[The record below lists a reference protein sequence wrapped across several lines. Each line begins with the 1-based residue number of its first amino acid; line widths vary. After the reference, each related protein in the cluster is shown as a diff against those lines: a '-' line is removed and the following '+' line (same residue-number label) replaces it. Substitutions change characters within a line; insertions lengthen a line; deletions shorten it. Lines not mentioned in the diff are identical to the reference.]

1 MVDFEFK
8 PCYNVE
14 DLRALVKAL
23 RSEGGC
29 PWDREQT
36 HESIRRDFIEEVCEA
51 VEAINEGNTEHLR
64 EELGDV
70 LFQVA
75 FHAELEEEKGNYDL
89 DSVADG
95 VVKKLI
101 LRHPHVFGEVT
112 VSGADEVLKNWDDIK
127 RKEKSQSTA
136 AEAMDSVARTLPA
149 LWRAEKVSKKAAKAG
164 FDWEKPGDIADKLR
178 EELRELEAALSGE
191 GDVFEEVGDILFT
204 AANIARKLKIDP
216 EEALNAAS
224 DKFIKRFSK
233 TEAAAIEAG
242 RDLKELSP
250 DEQNQLWERAKKSI

>member
-51 VEAINEGNTEHLR
+51 VEAINEGNIEHLR

-75 FHAELEEEKGNYDL
+75 FHAELEEEKGNFDL

-112 VSGADEVLKNWDDIK
+112 VSG
-127 RKEKSQSTA
+127 S
-136 AEAMDSVARTLPA
+136 
-149 LWRAEKVSKKAAKAG
+149 
-164 FDWEKPGDIADKLR
+164 
-178 EELRELEAALSGE
+178 EELKTAVILPIK
-191 GDVFEEVGDILFT
+191 EV
-204 AANIARKLKIDP
+204 P
-216 EEALNAAS
+216 EN
-224 DKFIKRFSK
+224 
-233 TEAAAIEAG
+233 
-242 RDLKELSP
+242 
-250 DEQNQLWERAKKSI
+250 

>member
-75 FHAELEEEKGNYDL
+75 FH
-89 DSVADG
+89 
-95 VVKKLI
+95 
-101 LRHPHVFGEVT
+101 
-112 VSGADEVLKNWDDIK
+112 
-127 RKEKSQSTA
+127 
-136 AEAMDSVARTLPA
+136 
-149 LWRAEKVSKKAAKAG
+149 
-164 FDWEKPGDIADKLR
+164 
-178 EELRELEAALSGE
+178 
-191 GDVFEEVGDILFT
+191 
-204 AANIARKLKIDP
+204 
-216 EEALNAAS
+216 
-224 DKFIKRFSK
+224 
-233 TEAAAIEAG
+233 
-242 RDLKELSP
+242 
-250 DEQNQLWERAKKSI
+250 

>member
-51 VEAINEGNTEHLR
+51 VEAINERNIEHLR

-75 FHAELEEEKGNYDL
+75 FHAELEEEKGNFDL

-112 VSGADEVLKNWDDIK
+112 VSGSEEVLKNWDEIK
-127 RKEKSQSTA
+127 RKEKNQSTVS
-136 AEAMDSVARTLPA
+136 EAMDSVARTLPA

-164 FDWEKPGDIADKLR
+164 FDWERAGDIADKLR
-178 EELRELEAALSGE
+178 EETGELEAALSGD

-204 AANIARKLKIDP
+204 AANIARKLRIDP

-224 DKFIKRFSK
+224 EKFIARFSK
-233 TEAAAIEAG
+233 MEAAALKAG
-242 RDLKELSP
+242 KELRELTP
-250 DEQNQLWERAKKSI
+250 EAQNDLWESAKRSI